1 MDPKPSDSSA
11 PDPASPPIHPERP
24 EDDLFTAAD
33 LAQLA
38 RVGIPAAEAARQIAL
53 LRDPPPPTRV
63 LRPCRP
69 GDGVRR
75 LAEGEQPR
83 LLTAAAKAVEA
94 GRAAKLVPASGAASR
109 MFKALRADLD
119 HPTEPPPRAVADFLA
134 GLPRLAFYEDLAAA
148 LARQGRD
155 LEALRAAGDR
165 APILAALLEPSG
177 LGYDDRPKGL
187 IPFHRYPD
195 GPRTA
200 FEEHLVE
207 AAGQVADAAG
217 IARLHFTVAPA
228 FEGDF
233 RALLERARGR
243 FEGRLGVHFAVDFSS
258 QRPSTDTLAVDRA
271 GNPFRQD
278 DGTLLLRPGGHG
290 ALIENLAEL
299 AAAGGD
305 LVLLKNIDN
314 VLPDAGKPLVDLW
327 RRLLLGCLVETE
339 GRIARLVA
347 RLAEDEGDAAA
358 LAEAAA
364 LVGGELG
371 RALPAGWDAMA
382 PEARREHLVERLLR
396 PLRVCGVVENTGEP
410 GGGPFWVRGEDGE
423 VSAQIVEAS
432 QIDLGDPEQ
441 REQLAS
447 STHFNPVDIACALR
461 DPRGRPHDLARH
473 VDPATVFLADK
484 SHAGRPLRALERPG
498 LWNGAMA
505 GWSTLFVEVPTATFA
520 PVKTVLDLLRPEH
533 QSA

>member
-1 MDPKPSDSSA
+1 MAPS
-11 PDPASPPIHPERP
+11 PADPERP
-24 EDDLFTAAD
+24 TDELFTEAD

-38 RVGIPAAEAARQIAL
+38 RAGIPPAEAARQVELI
-53 LRDPPPPTRV
+53 RDPPPPTRV

-69 GDGVRR
+69 GDGIRR
-75 LAEGEQPR
+75 LAEDERPR
-83 LLTAAAKAVEA
+83 LLAAAAKAAET
-94 GRAAKLVPASGAASR
+94 GRASKLVPASGAASR

-119 HPTEPPPRAVADFLA
+119 GPGGPPPAPVAELLT
-134 GLPRLAFYEDLAAA
+134 GLLRFAFYEDLAAA

-177 LGYDDRPKGL
+177 LGYDEKPKGL

-207 AAGQVADAAG
+207 AAGQVADAGG
-217 IARLHFTVAPA
+217 IARLHVTVAPA
-228 FEGDF
+228 FEADF
-233 RALLERARGR
+233 RDLLERARAR
-243 FEGRLGVHFAVDFSS
+243 FEGRLGVRFAVGFSS
-258 QRPSTDTLAVDRA
+258 QRPSTDTLAVDPEGR
-271 GNPFRQD
+271 PFRQD
-278 DGTLLLRPGGHG
+278 NGTLLLRPGGHG

-314 VLPDAGKPLVDLW
+314 VVPDAGKPLVNLW
-327 RRLLLGCLVETE
+327 RRLLLGCLVELE

-347 RLAEDEGDAAA
+347 RLEDDAGDAAA
-358 LAEAAA
+358 LAEAEA
-364 LVGGELG
+364 LLTGELG
-371 RALPAGWDAMA
+371 RALPSGWDAMDA
-382 PEARREHLVERLLR
+382 SARRASLAERLTR
-396 PLRVCGVVENTGEP
+396 PLRVAGVVENTGEP
-410 GGGPFWVRGEDGE
+410 GGGPFWVRSGEGE
-423 VSAQIVEAS
+423 ISLQIVETS
-432 QIDLGDPEQ
+432 QIDLEDPEQ
-441 REQLAS
+441 RAQLES

-461 DPRGRPHDLARH
+461 DLHGRPHDLARY
-473 VDPATVFLADK
+473 VDPATVFLAEK

-505 GWSTLFVEVPTATFA
+505 GWNTLFVEVPNATFA

-533 QSA
+533 QSG